1 MRILKSLLVLG
12 LAFLL
17 LSSCTNPFRPEL
29 LDVSGTD
36 ADMLN
41 NTPEKLLRNL
51 ERAYQEMN
59 IDLYL
64 SLLHPEFRFELIASE
79 VGQIGVDLNGDEI
92 PDAWGGYEQEREFTT
107 GMFVDGSSDGL
118 YPPPDN
124 ISLRL
129 QIPPQDKWEKD
140 PAVGHEDWIIITCS
154 FDLILS
160 YVSSNSSFNASG
172 KASFYLRPVDNRW
185 YIAIWRDESY
195 I

>member
-1 MRILKSLLVLG
+1 MKTLKHLLLLVLA
-12 LAFLL
+12 LLL
-17 LSSCTNPFRPEL
+17 LSSCTNPFRPKL
-29 LDVSGTD
+29 VDVSGTD
-36 ADMLN
+36 TDMLN
-41 NTPEKLLRNL
+41 STPEKLLRNL

-79 VGQIGVDLNGDEI
+79 IGQIGIDWNGDDI
-92 PDAWGGYEQEREFTT
+92 PDAWWGYEQEREFTT
-107 GMFVDGSSDGL
+107 GMFINGSSDGL
-118 YPPPDN
+118 YPPPDD

-140 PAVGHEDWIIITCS
+140 PAIGHEDWIVITCS

-160 YVSSNSSFNASG
+160 YFASNSSFNASG

-185 YIAIWRDESY
+185 YIAVWRDESY